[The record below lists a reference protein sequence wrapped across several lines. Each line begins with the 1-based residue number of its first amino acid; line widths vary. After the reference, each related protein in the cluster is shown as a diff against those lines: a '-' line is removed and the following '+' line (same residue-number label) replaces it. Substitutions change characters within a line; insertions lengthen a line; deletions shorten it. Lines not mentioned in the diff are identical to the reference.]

1 MASILDDSQYADDQ
15 DQNNDQ
21 NQDFDYGD
29 KNESQA
35 LVWVKR
41 IVGIIVALLVIGGLI
56 YGVKSLMSGG
66 QVAKKQVTTIKL
78 IPDTPPPPPP
88 PPPKEPP
95 KEQVKE
101 QPKEI
106 KVEQPKP
113 AETPPAEQLKME
125 GPAGDG
131 PSAFAAGPVSNDYK
145 GGEVKTIGSDG
156 GVKFNWY
163 AGLVKS
169 QIETALE
176 KDEKITQG
184 QYKLI
189 VSVWLKANGDLEKIE
204 VVQSDA
210 LPEINQSI
218 RTALDNMPAMREL
231 PPEGMPQPIKLR
243 ITARKMG

>member
-1 MASILDDSQYADDQ
+1 MAAILNDDRFSDEQ
-15 DQNNDQ
+15 DQ

-35 LVWVKR
+35 AIWLKR
-41 IVGIIVALLVIGGLI
+41 VVGIAIAMLVIGGLI

-66 QVAKKQVTTIKL
+66 QVAKKQITTIKL

-88 PPPKEPP
+88 PPKEPP
-95 KEQVKE
+95 KELVKD

-113 AETPPAEQLKME
+113 AEAPPAEQLKME

-131 PSAFAAGPVSNDYK
+131 PSAFAAGPVTNDYK

-156 GVKFNWY
+156 GAKFNWY

-189 VSVWLKANGDLEKIE
+189 VSVWLKTNGDLDKIE

-218 RTALDNMPAMREL
+218 RSALDNMPAMREL

>member
-1 MASILDDSQYADDQ
+1 MQATYDPLLDDDE
-15 DQNNDQ
+15 
-21 NQDFDYGD
+21 
-29 KNESQA
+29 ESKSS
-35 LVWVKR
+35 VWLKR
-41 IVGIIVALLVIGGLI
+41 GAIGLVALLVIGGI
-56 YGVKSLMSGG
+56 GYGIKSLMSGG
-66 QVAKKQVTTIKL
+66 TPHKKQVTTIKL

-113 AETPPAEQLKME
+113 AETPPAENLKME
-125 GPAGDG
+125 GAAGDG
-131 PSAFAAGPVSNDYK
+131 PSPFAAGAVSNEYK

-156 GVKFNWY
+156 GAKFNWY
-163 AGLVKS
+163 AGILKN
-169 QIETALE
+169 QIQDALE
-176 KDEKITQG
+176 KDKQLKES

-189 VSVWLKANGDLEKIE
+189 VSVWLKPNGDIEKLEWSG
-204 VVQSDA
+204 SDA
-210 LPEINQSI
+210 EPEILQAVKS
-218 RTALDNMPAMREL
+218 ALDNMPAMREA